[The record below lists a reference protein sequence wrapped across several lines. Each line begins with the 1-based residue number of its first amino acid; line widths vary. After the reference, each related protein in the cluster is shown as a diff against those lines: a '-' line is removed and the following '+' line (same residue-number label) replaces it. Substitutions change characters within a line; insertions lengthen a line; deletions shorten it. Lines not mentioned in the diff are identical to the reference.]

1 MLIIFFLSFIATVIY
16 MIFAKYC
23 MEKLYEIDDEI
34 TDDDIKNSSV
44 LMKYIFFIRT
54 SGDSE
59 GLNGLLWCT
68 RIFFVIGLSSYIT
81 LMALIVFD

>member
-1 MLIIFFLSFIATVIY
+1 

-59 GLNGLLWCT
+59 GLYGL
-68 RIFFVIGLSSYIT
+68 
-81 LMALIVFD
+81 